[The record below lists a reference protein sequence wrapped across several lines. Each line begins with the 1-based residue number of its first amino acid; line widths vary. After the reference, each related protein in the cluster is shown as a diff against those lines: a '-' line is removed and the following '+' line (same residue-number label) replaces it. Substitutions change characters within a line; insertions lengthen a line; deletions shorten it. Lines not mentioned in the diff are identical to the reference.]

1 MASAEAILKKRMPEK
16 VGILPVAELL
26 FVAES
31 MWVGEHDMK
40 LDTSQVARLKAIG
53 FDFDGAVFNA
63 SKDSLAVQYPAIAEE
78 WDKERNGEQTPW
90 KVRPLATKK
99 AWWRCPH
106 CDRPYRL
113 AIRSKVISNSGCPY
127 CGYGGERAAV
137 SLPVIRLD
145 TLKSYPSISNAQR
158 EVGYSLKTAIDKS
171 KLDRNGI
178 AWCYLIDYE
187 LGRIP
192 DFTKGN
198 QVTPVICLETG
209 KRFET
214 QSQAEIE
221 LGISRGSICRAL
233 NTGKTAKGYHWIRES
248 EYSEEKAAAAR
259 AESARYRV
267 VCLETGTQYKT
278 YADAGRDLG
287 VEEGNIQ
294 QAVKSKSHYARGY
307 HFVNSDEYSTLAKG
321 EIENILKRDGK
332 SRTVVCV
339 ETGKRYESIKA
350 ASGEYGDRPESARSR
365 ISHCCKN
372 PYRTFDGKHWCYPD
386 DLESRIDNAEEYTVP
401 RKTAVQCLE
410 TGKMYESITDA
421 SRDTGI
427 NHNSIRS
434 VARGDRHKA
443 GGYTWEYVNPAPDK
457 RDNRGCNQ
465 PTAKK
470 VRCAET
476 GNQFV
481 SLSDAARAVGLRNG
495 NSIRRAIDRGGTAGG
510 YHWEYV
516 DEKKEV
522 STDDHHQADGR
533 AE

>member
-1 MASAEAILKKRMPEK
+1 MSDAKRTKNYIVFKLRKNYRE
-16 VGILPVAELL
+16 G
-26 FVAES
+26 
-31 MWVGEHDMK
+31 K

-221 LGISRGSICRAL
+221 LGISRRSICRAL

-259 AESARYRV
+259 AESAPYRV
-267 VCLETGTQYKT
+267 ICLETGTRYKT

-287 VEEGNIQ
+287 IEEGNIQ
-294 QAVKSKSHYARGY
+294 QAVKSKSHYSRGY
-307 HFVNSDEYSTLAKG
+307 HFINSDEYSTLAKG
-321 EIENILKRDGK
+321 EIENILKRDGR

-339 ETGKRYESIKA
+339 ETGK
-350 ASGEYGDRPESARSR
+350 
-365 ISHCCKN
+365 
-372 PYRTFDGKHWCYPD
+372 
-386 DLESRIDNAEEYTVP
+386 
-401 RKTAVQCLE
+401 
-410 TGKMYESITDA
+410 MYESIADA

-427 NHNSIRS
+427 NNNSIRA
-434 VARGDRHKA
+434 VARGNRHKA
-443 GGYTWEYVNPAPDK
+443 GGYTWEYVNPVPDK
-457 RDNRGCNQ
+457 RGNRGCNQ

-510 YHWEYV
+510 YHWEYL

>member
-1 MASAEAILKKRMPEK
+1 MEG
-16 VGILPVAELL
+16 V
-26 FVAES
+26 
-31 MWVGEHDMK
+31 
-40 LDTSQVARLKAIG
+40 
-53 FDFDGAVFNA
+53 
-63 SKDSLAVQYPAIAEE
+63 AVQYPAIAEE
-78 WDKERNGEQTPW
+78 WDKERNGKQTPW
-90 KVRPLATKK
+90 KVRPLATEK

-113 AIRSKVISNSGCPY
+113 TIRSKVISNSGCPY
-127 CGYGGERAAV
+127 CGYGGERARI

-145 TLKSYPSISNAQR
+145 TLKSYPSIGNAQR
-158 EVGYSLKTAIDKS
+158 EIGYSLKTAIDKS

-198 QVTPVICLETG
+198 QVTPIICLETG

-259 AESARYRV
+259 AESAPYRV
-267 VCLETGTQYKT
+267 VCLETGTRYKT

-321 EIENILKRDGK
+321 EIENILKRDGIR
-332 SRTVVCV
+332 RTVVCV

-350 ASGEYGDRPESARSR
+350 ASGEYGDRLGSARSR
-365 ISHCCKN
+365 IGLCCKN

-410 TGKMYESITDA
+410 TGKMYESIADA

-522 STDDHHQADGR
+522 STDDHYQADGR